1 MTLQMEFFVVIILNK
16 KTLAGG
22 CPAGGSLRG
31 AGGCGENIAM
41 LAAFANTQP
50 LQLQSKT
57 LLS

>member
-1 MTLQMEFFVVIILNK
+1 MEFFVVIILNK